1 MGRVRKEP
9 GSSKRILILLAVLIS
24 VFVLIFSAA
33 GGKYQ
38 FPMSE
43 RIVMTV
49 LAPFQGV
56 INSVG
61 NHVRQMTTAVWEI
74 ATVYQQNKMLLS
86 EVEQL
91 REMKVEVNE
100 VMAENQRLR
109 TLLGYKQI
117 ATQFDLVSA
126 RIIARDP
133 GNWTD
138 TMMIN
143 RGTNDGIKKDMVVV
157 TAQGLVGNV
166 VNVFNSTA
174 RVQLILDPRSSV
186 GALVQRAE
194 SRVAGIVE
202 GNSSDKTL
210 ARMVNIPRD
219 SDIVEGDQI
228 ITSGFGGIYPKG
240 IVVGS
245 VETIANDSGGLLKYA
260 MLRPAVDFQKLE
272 EVAVIVQSR
281 EAPPVLPSS
290 DSANKAAPVGQAGGK
305 Q

>member
-9 GSSKRILILLAVLIS
+9 GSSRKILILLAVVIS
-24 VFVLIFSAA
+24 VFALIFSAA
-33 GGKYQ
+33 GGKYK

-43 RIVMTV
+43 KIVTIGLV
-49 LAPFQGV
+49 PFQGV
-56 INSVG
+56 INSAS
-61 NHVRQMTTAVWEI
+61 NYVRQVTTSVWEI
-74 ATVYQQNKMLLS
+74 ATVYKQNKMLLS

-91 REMKVEVNE
+91 REMKVKIDEVKS
-100 VMAENQRLR
+100 ENQRLR
-109 TLLGYKQI
+109 AFLGYKQI
-117 ATQFDLVSA
+117 APQFDLVLA
-126 RIIARDP
+126 RVIARDP

-138 TMMIN
+138 TLMIN
-143 RGTNDGIKKDMVVV
+143 LGTNDGIKKDMVVV

-166 VNVFNSTA
+166 VSVFSSAA

-219 SDIVEGDQI
+219 SDIIEGDQI

-245 VETIANDSGGLLKYA
+245 VEAIANDSGGLLKYA

-281 EAPPVLPSS
+281 EAPPVASPQV
-290 DSANKAAPVGQAGGK
+290 DTAAAPVSPAGGK

>member
-290 DSANKAAPVGQAGGK
+290 DSANKAAPVSQAGGK